1 MAKKTTREQL
11 EKVVSNIDESKETM
25 IVIHFDMETK
35 YLGMFT
41 AGGNAELCATVSSAL
56 MENPMENQLAEA
68 LLKGFAI
75 ANYVQ
80 KGKLVKTINSM
91 RKHLE
96 ENEMK
101 DHSVIV
107 HRGNGSE
114 DEKGAESLMNQ
125 MIAELNKGVEVEDVV
140 DKYIKCETPELR
152 QKTIDGINKIR
163 NRFTIGSNHK

>member
-1 MAKKTTREQL
+1 MAKKTTRQQL
-11 EKVVSNIDESKETM
+11 EKLVNNIDESKETM
-25 IVIHFDMETK
+25 IVIHLDCETK
-35 YLGMFT
+35 KLGMLM
-41 AGGNAELCATVSSAL
+41 AGDNADLYATVASAL
-56 MENPMENQLAEA
+56 LENPMENPLVDT

-80 KGKLVKTINSM
+80 KGELVKTIKSM
-91 RKHLE
+91 REHLE

-101 DHSVIV
+101 DHSVIF

-114 DEKGAESLMNQ
+114 DEKEAESLMNQ
-125 MIAELNKGVEVEDVV
+125 IIAELKKGVEVEDVV

-152 QKTIDGINKIR
+152 QKTIDGINNIR